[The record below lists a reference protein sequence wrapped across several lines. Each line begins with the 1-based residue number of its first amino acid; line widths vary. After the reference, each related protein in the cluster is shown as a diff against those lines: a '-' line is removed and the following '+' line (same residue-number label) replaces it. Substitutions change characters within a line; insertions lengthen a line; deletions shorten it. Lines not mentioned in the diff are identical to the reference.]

1 MGVGRQGRQGAAG
14 TKYTPRKKI
23 PQGSARGQ
31 CPVVLYERKG
41 GREQQDGGRA
51 EKRSGQKATGRN
63 RRRRPDR
70 SERGRQKV
78 GSRIKLDEIAKKNT
92 IRVVI

>member
-1 MGVGRQGRQGAAG
+1 MREEADSAWAEKGALGVRGHGRQGAAG

-51 EKRSGQKATGRN
+51 EKRSGQKAAG
-63 RRRRPDR
+63 
-70 SERGRQKV
+70 
-78 GSRIKLDEIAKKNT
+78 KK
-92 IRVVI
+92 